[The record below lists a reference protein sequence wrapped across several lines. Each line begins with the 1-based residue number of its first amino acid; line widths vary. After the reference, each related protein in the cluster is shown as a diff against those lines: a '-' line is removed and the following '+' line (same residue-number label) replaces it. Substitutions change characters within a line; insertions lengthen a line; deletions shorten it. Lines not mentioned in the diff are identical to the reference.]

1 MRRLTCALAW
11 LLGYYW
17 EPCPVCGRGVAILSN
32 GSVWAFCSRRVHA
45 REEELAELDASAK
58 AWAASK
64 ADGVEETQ
72 G

>member
-32 GSVWAFCSRRVHA
+32 GSVWAFCSRRVHM
-45 REEELAELDASAK
+45 REEELAE
-58 AWAASK
+58 
-64 ADGVEETQ
+64 
-72 G
+72 